1 MDVFEHFP
9 CSGVRLTM
17 CQSQLPGLLPGEALL
32 CVGLVDVVPP
42 SRSFSKC
49 LGGPVWPSL
58 RCWELCSPSFFMCS
72 AAPGQ
77 LLCAGSERG
86 DGVPGATDSPS
97 SRARVHLQILSPF
110 S

>member
-1 MDVFEHFP
+1 MEMFP
-9 CSGVRLTM
+9 CFPCAGVQLTM
-17 CQSQLPGLLPGEALL
+17 YQSWPAGLLPGEALL
-32 CVGLVDVVPP
+32 CVGLVDMVPP

-49 LGGPVWPSL
+49 PGGPAWPSL
-58 RCWELCSPSFFMCS
+58 RCWELCSPCFFMCS

-86 DGVPGATDSPS
+86 DSVPGATDSPS
-97 SRARVHLQILSPF
+97 ARARVHLQILSPF